1 MKIMKIIKNPGVAT
15 ILFLVILMLPGCM
28 TSRKGVE
35 PSPVSVKETR
45 ASYYD
50 FEDILVPS
58 ELSLDKKN
66 SLVFTAGR
74 SKVGVLLFSGRVEP
88 SSLATFFQN
97 NMQKDG
103 WTLLSSFQYR
113 QYLLIFRKDERACV
127 ITITE
132 KTFSTAAEIR
142 VGLSEQGSSG
152 IKGTQF
158 R

>member
-1 MKIMKIIKNPGVAT
+1 MKTIRIPALVT
-15 ILFLVILMLPGCM
+15 ILFLAALMLPGCM
-28 TSRKGVE
+28 TARKGE
-35 PSPVSVKETR
+35 PSPVSAKETR

-50 FEDILVPS
+50 FDDILVPS

-74 SKVGVLLFSGRVEP
+74 SKVGILLFSGRVEP
-88 SSLATFFQN
+88 SSLAAFFQN

-103 WTLLSSFQYR
+103 WTLLSSFKYR
-113 QYLLIFRKDERACV
+113 QHLLIFRKEERACV

-132 KTFSTAAEIR
+132 TTFSTAVEVR
-142 VGLSEQGSSG
+142 VGLNEQGSPG
-152 IKGTQF
+152 VKGTQS

>member
-1 MKIMKIIKNPGVAT
+1 MKT
-15 ILFLVILMLPGCM
+15 IRIPTLVIILLLAALMLPGCM
-28 TSRKGVE
+28 TARKGE
-35 PSPVSVKETR
+35 PSPVSATETR
-45 ASYYD
+45 ATHYD
-50 FEDILVPS
+50 FDDILVPS

-74 SKVGVLLFSGRVEP
+74 SKVGVLLLSGRVEP
-88 SSLATFFQN
+88 SSLAAFFQN

-103 WTLLSSFQYR
+103 WSLLSSFKYR

>member
-1 MKIMKIIKNPGVAT
+1 MKIIRIPGIAI

-28 TSRKGVE
+28 TAQKGGT
-35 PSPVSVKETR
+35 SSVSDKGTR

-50 FEDILVPS
+50 FDDILVPS

-88 SSLATFFQN
+88 TSLAAFFQN

-103 WTLLSSFQYR
+103 WTMLSSFKYR

-132 KTFSTAAEIR
+132 KTFSTTAEIR
-142 VGLSEQGSSG
+142 VGLSEQGAAA
-152 IKGTQF
+152 IKETQP

>member
-1 MKIMKIIKNPGVAT
+1 MKILRNPGVAT
-15 ILFLVILMLPGCM
+15 ILFLVTLMLPGCLM
-28 TSRKGVE
+28 ARKGE
-35 PSPVSVKETR
+35 TPSVSGKETR

-50 FEDILVPS
+50 FDYILIPS

-74 SKVGVLLFSGRVEP
+74 SKVGILFFSGRVEA
-88 SSLATFFQN
+88 SSLATFLQS

-103 WTLLSSFQYR
+103 WSLLSSFKYR
-113 QYLLIFRKDERACV
+113 QYLLIFLKEERTCV

-132 KTFSTAAEIR
+132 KTFSTTAEVR
-142 VGLSEQGSSG
+142 VGLIEQGSPI
-152 IKGTQF
+152 IKGTQS